1 MDLLTTRPG
10 EFGPDAERVAV
21 VDREVGKSEFDPR

>member
-10 EFGPDAERVAV
+10 EFGLDAERVAV
-21 VDREVGKSEFDPR
+21 ADREVGEPKI